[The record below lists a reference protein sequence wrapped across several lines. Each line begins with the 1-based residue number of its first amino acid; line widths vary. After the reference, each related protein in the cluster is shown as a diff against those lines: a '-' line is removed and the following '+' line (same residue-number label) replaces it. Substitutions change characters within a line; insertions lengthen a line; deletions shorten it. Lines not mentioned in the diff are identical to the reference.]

1 MYTNNKSPVPLW
13 LIFTA
18 GIIAIS
24 FSSILVKLSMAPV
37 SVSGMYR
44 LLFTCLM
51 MIPIMWKYIPEIKRL
66 TGHDWLLLTGSGVAL
81 GLHFLLWMASLRFT
95 TVASSTVLLT
105 LEPIFVLA
113 GAYIVYRERT
123 TLAAA
128 AGIALAVFG
137 AMLVGW
143 RDMTVSG
150 DALKGDL
157 LSLLGTAAVAV
168 HMLLGQKLSKHISS
182 LLYSF
187 VVFLVAACCFA
198 AYNVFQGYSFT
209 AYPPKEWLWFALLAL
224 IPTVFGHILFNWA
237 LKFVNA
243 ASVSTAVLGEPVGAS
258 LLAWL
263 MLGESV
269 QPVQIGACLLLLIG
283 VWVFLRNNHVHY
295 APAQPQGSRPNL

>member
-1 MYTNNKSPVPLW
+1 MYTNKKSPVPLW
-13 LIFTA
+13 IIFTS

-24 FSSILVKLSMAPV
+24 FSSILVKLSSAPV

-51 MIPIMWKYIPEIKRL
+51 MAPIMWKYIPEIKDLSSR
-66 TGHDWLLLTGSGVAL
+66 DWFMLTGSGIAL

-95 TVASSTVLLT
+95 SVASSTVLLT

-113 GAYIVYRERT
+113 GAYFVYREKT
-123 TLAAA
+123 TLAAV
-128 AGIALAVFG
+128 AGIVLAVSG

-143 RDMTVSG
+143 KDMSVSG

-157 LSLLGTAAVAV
+157 LSLLGTAAVAI

-187 VVFLVAACCFA
+187 VVFFVAACCFA
-198 AYNVFQGYSFT
+198 VYNVFQGYTFT
-209 AYPPKEWLWFALLAL
+209 AYPPKEWILFILLAL

-258 LLAWL
+258 LLAWM
-263 MLGESV
+263 MLGESI

-283 VWVFLRNNHVHY
+283 VWVFLRNNRVHY
-295 APAQPQGSRPNL
+295 ATQQ